1 MEINLTCSTC
11 AGVTCASVGLFAFNS
26 LTSLLVLPFGRDHSV
41 LQSAI
46 LVHFARLSLPLFT
59 GQQAANLNCKLLTIR
74 LTVAI
79 LNLLLIEIYLT
90 IKSA

>member
-11 AGVTCASVGLFAFNS
+11 AGVTGASAGLFAFNS
-26 LTSLLVLPFGRDHSV
+26 LTSLLLLLLPFGLDRSGLL

-59 GQQAANLNCKLLTIR
+59 NQQAADLNF
-74 LTVAI
+74 
-79 LNLLLIEIYLT
+79 
-90 IKSA
+90 